1 MKNMNKSKMLDLSLI
16 IILTLLYVA
25 SLIFLL
31 KLDSIPFKWRVAVI
45 AIFTLIYLI
54 FLAFSFKKIKGKK
67 IWIRRVAMVI
77 FCIIYGYTALY
88 SYKGS
93 NMVVRITETNKEK
106 FYSILLV
113 TKTDNNKIETVSDL
127 KGKKVGIQ
135 SGLDTENAEYAQDE
149 LDKEVSNIE
158 YVESESYVD
167 LKEKLDSG
175 DIDAY
180 LISTSYLNAIEDEH
194 NGYKDTIKT
203 IETYKRT
210 ITTNTEKG
218 SEKDLTKEPFTVFVS
233 GVDTSDSGEAST
245 RSDVNMILIVNPLTN
260 HVEMVSFPR
269 DSYVPNLAL
278 GGGSDK
284 LTHLSNN
291 GVENSLNSLEAIVGF
306 ELDFYV
312 QVNFTSVVEIV
323 DAIGGVEVDVD
334 VEFTEQNSERSF
346 AEEDLIHLEP
356 GVQTLNGEEALAF
369 SRNRHDRLDGDV
381 GRTKAQQDVIIA
393 MVNRMLTA
401 EGAVRAPALLD
412 IIPKYV
418 ETNASYDQISELI
431 NYELDNMA
439 PWTFGTTT
447 LDNGDFYDLVNA
459 SMGNMIAS
467 TYVMDRSDL
476 ELLYYK
482 YQTVMNPTT
491 FSDFSF
497 DLDNLY
503 ADLDDYEDPTDVTMV
518 FNGDDLSPYGGYS
531 SGDDYDYDDN
541 YTDDTTPVQDEQTIP
556 DNDEVTVPDVNNNST
571 PNGTDGT
578 DGNSENSDGGSGT
591 DDNSGATD
599 DGIQQPEGTSGDVT
613 TP

>member
-1 MKNMNKSKMLDLSLI
+1 MKNMNKSKILDLSLI

-54 FLAFSFKKIKGKK
+54 FLAFSFKKINGKK

-149 LDKEVSNIE
+149 LDKEVSNID

-346 AEEDLIHLEP
+346 EAEDLIHLQP

-369 SRNRHDRLDGDV
+369 SRNRHDREDGDV

-447 LDNGDFYDLVNA
+447 LDNGNFYDLVNA
-459 SMGNMIAS
+459 SMGNMTAS

-518 FNGDDLSPYGGYS
+518 FNGDDLSPYGGGYS

-541 YTDDTTPVQDEQTIP
+541 YTDDTTPVQDEQTTP
-556 DNDEVTVPDVNNNST
+556 DTDTVPEVDNNTT
-571 PNGTDGT
+571 PNGVDNGDETPVTD
-578 DGNSENSDGGSGT
+578 DDPVDDGSGT
-591 DDNSGATD
+591 PPAD
-599 DGIQQPEGTSGDVT
+599 TSSDTGT
-613 TP
+613 TPTQ

>member
-369 SRNRHDRLDGDV
+369 SRNRHDREDGDV

-447 LDNGDFYDLVNA
+447 LDNGAFYDLVNA
-459 SMGNMIAS
+459 SMGNMTAS

-541 YTDDTTPVQDEQTIP
+541 YTDDTTPVQDEQTTP
-556 DNDEVTVPDVNNNST
+556 EVPDVDNNT
-571 PNGTDGT
+571 VPNGATDNEEEPVPDDGT
-578 DGNSENSDGGSGT
+578 DAGDGDGT
-591 DDNSGATD
+591 D
-599 DGIQQPEGTSGDVT
+599 E
-613 TP
+613 TPQANPSSSTETNPTP

>member
-1 MKNMNKSKMLDLSLI
+1 MKNMNKSKILDLSLI

-54 FLAFSFKKIKGKK
+54 FLAFSFKKINGKK

-113 TKTDNNKIETVSDL
+113 TQADSDIESLEDL

-149 LDKEVSNIE
+149 LDKEVDNVK
-158 YVESESYVD
+158 YVEGDSYVD
-167 LKEKLDSG
+167 LTEKLTNKE
-175 DIDAY
+175 IDA
-180 LISTSYLNAIEDEH
+180 LIISTSYLNAIEDEN
-194 NGYKDTIKT
+194 NGYKETIKT
-203 IETYKRT
+203 IETFKRPV
-210 ITTNTEKG
+210 TTNTTQG
-218 SEKDLTKEPFTVFVS
+218 TQKDLTKEPFTVFVS
-233 GVDTSDSGEAST
+233 GVDTTDSGEAST
-245 RSDVNMILIVNPLTN
+245 RSDVNMILIINPLTN

-278 GGGSDK
+278 GGGLDK

-291 GVENSLNSLEAIVGF
+291 GVENSVDSLETIIGF
-306 ELDFYV
+306 DIDFYV

-346 AEEDLIHLEP
+346 EAEDLIHLQP

-369 SRNRHDRLDGDV
+369 SRNRHDREDGDV

-401 EGAVRAPALLD
+401 EGALRAPALLD

-418 ETNASYDQISELI
+418 ETNASYDQLSELI

-447 LDNGDFYDLVNA
+447 LDNGGFYDLVNA
-459 SMGNMIAS
+459 SMGNMTAS
-467 TYVMDRSDL
+467 TYVMDMSDL

-482 YQTVMNPTT
+482 YQMVMNPTT
-491 FSDFSF
+491 FNEFSF
-497 DLDNLY
+497 DLENLY
-503 ADLDDYEDPTDVTMV
+503 DDLNDYEDPTDTTML
-518 FNGDDLSPYGGYS
+518 FNGEDLSPYGGSYS
-531 SGDDYDYDDN
+531 SGDDYDYDDSQ
-541 YTDDTTPVQDEQTIP
+541 TDDTTPVQDEQTTP
-556 DNDEVTVPDVNNNST
+556 EVPDIDNNSV
-571 PNGTDGT
+571 PNGATDNEEELPTDDDPVGDGDGT
-578 DGNSENSDGGSGT
+578 DE
-591 DDNSGATD
+591 
-599 DGIQQPEGTSGDVT
+599 
-613 TP
+613 TPQTNPSSNAETNPTP